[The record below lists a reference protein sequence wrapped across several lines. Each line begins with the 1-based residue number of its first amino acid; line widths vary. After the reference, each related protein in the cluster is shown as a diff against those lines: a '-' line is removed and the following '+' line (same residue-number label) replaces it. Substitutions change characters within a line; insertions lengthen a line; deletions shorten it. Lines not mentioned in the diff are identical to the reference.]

1 MLMTG
6 VALVIEAVLKRQAR
20 LRRRGAGDKPRQRP
34 PLCTQVL
41 DGWLTRRAAVLD
53 PPARNMQ
60 AMSNCDIPVLGERKL
75 GDREARHEA
84 ACSRQDSLFVRPCRA
99 ATHVLAGSSHR
110 RSGTASSGRC
120 RCGRASADCPRV
132 TTRLRSFLASSVWG
146 RENGRR
152 GAAKSAFQDET
163 PTAKLV
169 RQVLGAIAEF
179 DKAMTVAKLR
189 GARERKRKALGKCEG
204 RKSLAEM
211 HPAVV
216 REAKRLARANPKSGE
231 RRSLRKIAA
240 ELAKIG
246 EALAATGL
254 PSAKEA
260 ARAYFARSGQP
271 YSAKSV
277 RAMLAQRLR
286 GDTERE

>member
-1 MLMTG
+1 MAELMARPTKAR
-6 VALVIEAVLKRQAR
+6 VAAIAYLRTSSATNVGADKDSDKRQRQAIEAYAKHAGHELVGEFYDKAVSGADPIETRPGFAAMLERIESNGVRTIIVETANRFARDLMVQEVGYAR
-20 LRRRGAGDKPRQRP
+20 LQDRGIT
-34 PLCTQVL
+34 LI
-41 DGWLTRRAAVLD
+41 AA
-53 PPARNMQ
+53 
-60 AMSNCDIPVLGERKL
+60 
-75 GDREARHEA
+75 
-84 ACSRQDSLFVRPCRA
+84 DSP
-99 ATHVLAGSSHR
+99 
-110 RSGTASSGRC
+110 
-120 RCGRASADCPRV
+120 
-132 TTRLRSFLASSVWG
+132 
-146 RENGRR
+146 N
-152 GAAKSAFQDET
+152 AFQDDT

-189 GARERKRKALGKCEG
+189 GARERKRKTNGKCEG

-216 REAKRLARANPKSGE
+216 REAKRLGRANPKSGE

-246 EALAATGL
+246 DALAATGL

-260 ARAYFARSGQP
+260 ARAYFARNGQP

-277 RAMLAQRLR
+277 RAMLAQRLPGETTRAARRALKGRMPDIGILR
-286 GDTERE
+286 GLC